1 MILKVNMRPFKDNYT
16 YTFYMKSF
24 ALKLGNCFFTKIKC
38 RQWAFFPISLDFG
51 AGNRHLP
58 TTTYFF
64 SPELDKTFELQEVE
78 TTTFKLGCL

>member
-1 MILKVNMRPFKDNYT
+1 MRPFKDNYT

-51 AGNRHLP
+51 AVNRHQP
-58 TTTYFF
+58 TATYFF
-64 SPELDKTFELQEVE
+64 SWTKTFGHQEVE
-78 TTTFKLGCL
+78 TTTFQLGWL